1 MKAAWL
7 EHYSKGEPHLTVGER
22 TTPQL
27 GAKDVMLRVSVAAV
41 NPLDNMIAHGEV
53 KAIVP
58 YKTPLIMGNECVGIV
73 EEAGASVT
81 KFKKGERVYTRLPLD
96 RIGAFAEYVAVDE
109 AALALTPDYLTDEEA
124 AAVPLTALT
133 AMQAL
138 ELMRAEAGKTIFISG
153 GTGSFGAM
161 AIPLAKARGLTVITN
176 GSGKNAERVMALGVD
191 RFIDYKKEDYA
202 AVLSDVDYVID
213 SLGGKELEKQFSI
226 LKRGG
231 KLVSLRGGPNK
242 AFAQRVNASPVMK
255 LAFGFVGRKNDA
267 MAAKNGQ
274 TYDFIFV
281 HSDGRQL
288 AEASEILSKMEIRPS
303 VDGIFGLADVDA
315 ALKKVAGGGSRG
327 KTVLYPAEAGKI

>member
-1 MKAAWL
+1 MTAAWL
-7 EHYSKGEPHLTVGER
+7 EHYGKGEPQLTVGER
-22 TTPQL
+22 AKPQL
-27 GAKDVMLRVSVAAV
+27 GAKDVMLRVSAAAV
-41 NPLDNMIAHGEV
+41 NPLDNMIARGEV

-58 YKTPLIMGNECVGIV
+58 YKTPLIMGNECVGVV
-73 EEAGASVT
+73 EETGASVT
-81 KFKKGERVYTRLPLD
+81 KFRKGERVYTRLPLD

-109 AALALTPDYLTDEEA
+109 TALALTPDYLTDEEA

-138 ELMRAEAGKTIFISG
+138 ELIHAEAGKTIFISG

-176 GSGKNAERVMALGVD
+176 GSDKNAERVMALGVD

-242 AFAQRVNASPVMK
+242 AFAQRVNASPIMK
-255 LAFGFVGRKNDA
+255 LVFGFVGRKYDA

-288 AEASEILSKMEIRPS
+288 AEASEILAKMEIRPS
-303 VDGIFGLADVDA
+303 VDGVFGLADVDA
-315 ALKKVAGGGSRG
+315 SLQKVAGGGSRG
-327 KTVLYPAEAGKI
+327 KTVIHLA

>member
-7 EHYSKGEPHLTVGER
+7 ERYGKGEIRLTVGER
-22 TTPQL
+22 ATPRL
-27 GAKDVMLRVSVAAV
+27 GAKDVLLRVSVAGV

-53 KAIVP
+53 KVLVP
-58 YKTPLIMGNECVGIV
+58 YKTPLVMGNECVGVV
-73 EEAGASVT
+73 EKIGPSVT
-81 KFKKGERVYTRLPLD
+81 MFKQGDRVYARLPLN

-109 AALALTPDYLTDEEA
+109 AALALTPDYLSDEEA
-124 AAVPLTALT
+124 AAIPLTALT

-138 ELMRAEAGKTIFISG
+138 DLMHAEPGKTIFISG

-176 GSGKNAERVMALGVD
+176 GSGKNAGRVMELGAD
-191 RFIDYKKEDYA
+191 RFIDYRKEDYA
-202 AVLSDVDYVID
+202 TALSDVDYVID
-213 SLGGKELEKQFSI
+213 SLGGAELEKQFSI

-242 AFAQRVNASPVMK
+242 AFAQRIGASPIMRLV
-255 LAFGFVGRKNDA
+255 FGFVNRKYDA
-267 MAAKNGQ
+267 MAARNGQ

-288 AEASEILSKMEIRPS
+288 AEASEILAGLEVHPS
-303 VDGIFGLADVDA
+303 IDGVYVLEDVNA
-315 ALKKVAGGGSRG
+315 ALQKVAGGGSRG
-327 KTVLYPAEAGKI
+327 KTVIQIQ

>member
-7 EHYSKGEPHLTVGER
+7 ERYGKGEIRLTVGEKA
-22 TTPQL
+22 TPRL
-27 GAKDVMLRVSVAAV
+27 GAKDVLLRVSVAGV

-53 KAIVP
+53 KVLVP
-58 YKTPLIMGNECVGIV
+58 YKTPLIMGNECVGLV
-73 EEAGASVT
+73 EKIGSSVT
-81 KFKKGERVYTRLPLD
+81 MFKQGDRVYARLPLN

-109 AALALTPDYLTDEEA
+109 AALALTPDYLSDEEA
-124 AAVPLTALT
+124 AAIPLTALT

-138 ELMRAEAGKTIFISG
+138 DLMRTEPGKTIFISG

-176 GSGKNAERVMALGVD
+176 GSGKNAGRVMELGAN
-191 RFIDYKKEDYA
+191 RFIDYRKEDYA
-202 AVLSDVDYVID
+202 TALSDVDYVID
-213 SLGGKELEKQFSI
+213 SLGGAELEKQFSI

-242 AFAQRVNASPVMK
+242 AFAQRIGASPIMRLV
-255 LAFGFVGRKNDA
+255 FGFVNRKYDA
-267 MAAKNGQ
+267 MAARNGQ

-288 AEASEILSKMEIRPS
+288 AEASEILAGLEVHPS
-303 VDGIFGLADVDA
+303 IDGVYVLEDVNA
-315 ALKKVAGGGSRG
+315 ALQKVAGGGSRG
-327 KTVLYPAEAGKI
+327 KTVIHIT

>member
-7 EHYSKGEPHLTVGER
+7 ERYSKAEPRLTVGEQP
-22 TTPQL
+22 TPSV
-27 GAKDVMLRVSVAAV
+27 GAKDVLLRVSVAAV

-58 YKTPLIMGNECVGIV
+58 YKTPLIMGNECVGVV
-73 EEAGASVT
+73 EKTGASAT
-81 KFKKGERVYTRLPLD
+81 KFKPGERVYCRLPLS

-109 AALALTPDYLTDEEA
+109 LALARTPDYLSDEEA

-138 ELMRAEAGKTIFISG
+138 ELMDAQAGKTIFISG

-176 GSGKNAERVMALGVD
+176 GSAKNAERVMSLGVD

-213 SLGGKELEKQFSI
+213 SLGGAELEKQFSI

-231 KLVSLRGGPNK
+231 RLVSLRGGPNK
-242 AFAQRVNASPVMK
+242 AFGQRIGASPVMK
-255 LAFGFVGRKNDA
+255 LAFGFVGRKYDRLAEKND
-267 MAAKNGQ
+267 Q

-281 HSDGRQL
+281 HSDGAQL
-288 AEASEILSKMEIRPS
+288 AEASGILTQHAIRPS
-303 VDGIFGLADVDA
+303 VDGVFELSDVDA
-315 ALKKVAGGGSRG
+315 ALQKVAGGGSRG
-327 KTVLYPAEAGKI
+327 KTVLRIP

>member
-7 EHYSKGEPHLTVGER
+7 EHYGKGEIRLTVGEKA
-22 TTPQL
+22 TPRL
-27 GAKDVMLRVSVAAV
+27 GAKDVLLRVSVAGV

-53 KAIVP
+53 KVLVP
-58 YKTPLIMGNECVGIV
+58 YKTPLIMGNECVGLV
-73 EEAGASVT
+73 EKIGPSVT
-81 KFKKGERVYTRLPLD
+81 MFKQGDRVYARLPLN

-109 AALALTPDYLTDEEA
+109 AALALTPDYLSDEEA
-124 AAVPLTALT
+124 AAIPLTALT

-138 ELMRAEAGKTIFISG
+138 DLMRAEPGKTIFISG

-176 GSGKNAERVMALGVD
+176 GSGKNAGRVMELGAD
-191 RFIDYKKEDYA
+191 RFIDYRKEDYA
-202 AVLSDVDYVID
+202 TALSDVDYVID
-213 SLGGKELEKQFSI
+213 SLGGAELEKQFSI

-242 AFAQRVNASPVMK
+242 AFAQRIGASPIMR
-255 LAFGFVGRKNDA
+255 LIFGFVNRKYDA
-267 MAAKNGQ
+267 MAARNGQ

-288 AEASEILSKMEIRPS
+288 AEASEILAGLEVHPS
-303 VDGIFGLADVDA
+303 VDGVYVLEDVNA
-315 ALKKVAGGGSRG
+315 ALQKVAGGGSRG
-327 KTVLYPAEAGKI
+327 KTVIHIK

>member
-7 EHYSKGEPHLTVGER
+7 ERYGKGEIRLTVGER
-22 TTPQL
+22 ATPCL
-27 GAKDVMLRVSVAAV
+27 GAKDVLLRVSVAGV

-53 KAIVP
+53 KVLVP
-58 YKTPLIMGNECVGIV
+58 YKTPLVMGNECVGVV
-73 EEAGASVT
+73 EKIGPSVT
-81 KFKKGERVYTRLPLD
+81 MFKPGDRVYARLPLN

-109 AALALTPDYLTDEEA
+109 AALALTPDYLSDEEA
-124 AAVPLTALT
+124 AAIPLTALT

-138 ELMRAEAGKTIFISG
+138 DLMRAEPGKTIFISG

-176 GSGKNAERVMALGVD
+176 GSGKNAGRVMELGAD
-191 RFIDYKKEDYA
+191 RFIDYRKEDYVTA
-202 AVLSDVDYVID
+202 LSDVDYVID
-213 SLGGKELEKQFSI
+213 SLGGAELEKQFSI

-242 AFAQRVNASPVMK
+242 AFAQRIGASPIMRLV
-255 LAFGFVGRKNDA
+255 FGFVNRKYDA
-267 MAAKNGQ
+267 LAARNGQ

-288 AEASEILSKMEIRPS
+288 AEASEILAGLEVHPS
-303 VDGIFGLADVDA
+303 IDGVYVLKDVNA
-315 ALKKVAGGGSRG
+315 ALQKVAGGGSRG
-327 KTVLYPAEAGKI
+327 KTVIHIK

>member
-22 TTPQL
+22 AKPQL

-58 YKTPLIMGNECVGIV
+58 YKTPLIMGNECVGVV
-73 EEAGASVT
+73 EEVGASVT
-81 KFKKGERVYTRLPLD
+81 KFKQGERVYARLPLD

-138 ELMRAEAGKTIFISG
+138 ELIHAEAGKTIFISG

-176 GSGKNAERVMALGVD
+176 GSDKNAERVMALGAD
-191 RFIDYKKEDYA
+191 R
-202 AVLSDVDYVID
+202 
-213 SLGGKELEKQFSI
+213 
-226 LKRGG
+226 
-231 KLVSLRGGPNK
+231 
-242 AFAQRVNASPVMK
+242 
-255 LAFGFVGRKNDA
+255 
-267 MAAKNGQ
+267 
-274 TYDFIFV
+274 
-281 HSDGRQL
+281 RQMPP
-288 AEASEILSKMEIRPS
+288 EA
-303 VDGIFGLADVDA
+303 
-315 ALKKVAGGGSRG
+315 
-327 KTVLYPAEAGKI
+327 

>member
-7 EHYSKGEPHLTVGER
+7 ERYGKGEIRLTVGEKA
-22 TTPQL
+22 TPRL
-27 GAKDVMLRVSVAAV
+27 GAKDVLLRVSVAGV

-53 KAIVP
+53 KVLVP
-58 YKTPLIMGNECVGIV
+58 YKTPLIMGNECVGLV
-73 EEAGASVT
+73 EKIGSSVT
-81 KFKKGERVYTRLPLD
+81 MFKQGDRVYARLPLN

-109 AALALTPDYLTDEEA
+109 AALALTPDYLSDEEA
-124 AAVPLTALT
+124 ATIPLTALT

-138 ELMRAEAGKTIFISG
+138 DLMRAEPGKTIFISG

-176 GSGKNAERVMALGVD
+176 GSGKNAGRVMELGAD
-191 RFIDYKKEDYA
+191 RFIDYRKEDYA
-202 AVLSDVDYVID
+202 TALSDVDYVID
-213 SLGGKELEKQFSI
+213 SLGGAELEKQFSI

-242 AFAQRVNASPVMK
+242 AFAQRIGASPIMR
-255 LAFGFVGRKNDA
+255 LIFGFVNRKYDA
-267 MAAKNGQ
+267 MAARNGQ

-288 AEASEILSKMEIRPS
+288 AEASEILAGLEVHPS
-303 VDGIFGLADVDA
+303 VDGVYVLEDVNA
-315 ALKKVAGGGSRG
+315 ALQKVAGGGSRG
-327 KTVLYPAEAGKI
+327 KTVIHIK

>member
-7 EHYSKGEPHLTVGER
+7 EHYSKGEPHLTVGEQAR
-22 TTPQL
+22 PKL
-27 GAKDVMLRVSVAAV
+27 GTKDVLVRVNVAAV

-58 YKTPLIMGNECVGIV
+58 YKTPLIMGNECVGVV
-73 EEAGASVT
+73 EDVGASVT
-81 KFKKGERVYTRLPLD
+81 KFKQGERVYARLPLD

-109 AALALTPDYLTDEEA
+109 TALALTPSYLTDAEA

-138 ELMRAEAGKTIFISG
+138 ELMQAEAGKTIFISG

-161 AIPLAKARGLTVITN
+161 AIPLAKARGLSVITN
-176 GSGKNAERVMALGVD
+176 GSGKNAERVTALGVD

-202 AVLSDVDYVID
+202 DVLSDVDYVID

-231 KLVSLRGGPNK
+231 KLVSLRGGPNR
-242 AFAQRVNASPVMK
+242 AFAERIGASPVMK
-255 LAFGFVGRKNDA
+255 LAFRFVGRKYDA

-281 HSDGRQL
+281 HSDGQQL
-288 AEASEILSKMEIRPS
+288 AEVSEILAKIEIHPS
-303 VDGIFGLADVDA
+303 VDGVFGLDDVNA

-327 KTVLYPAEAGKI
+327 KTVLQIK

>member
-7 EHYSKGEPHLTVGER
+7 ERYSKGEPHLTVGEWAK
-22 TTPQL
+22 PQL
-27 GAKDVMLRVSVAAV
+27 GAKDVLLRVSVAAV
-41 NPLDNMIAHGEV
+41 NPLDTMIAHGEV

-58 YKTPLIMGNECVGIV
+58 YKTPLIMGNECVGTV
-73 EEAGASVT
+73 EEVGASVT
-81 KFKKGERVYTRLPLD
+81 KFKQGERVYARLPLNH
-96 RIGAFAEYVAVDE
+96 IGAFAEYVAVDE

-138 ELMRAEAGKTIFISG
+138 ELMCAEAGKTIFISG

-176 GSGKNAERVMALGVD
+176 GSGKNAERVTALGAD

-242 AFAQRVNASPVMK
+242 AFAKRIGASPVMR
-255 LAFGFVGRKNDA
+255 LAFGFVGRKYDA

-281 HSDGRQL
+281 HSDGQQL
-288 AEASEILSKMEIRPS
+288 AAVSEVLVKMEIHPS
-303 VDGIFGLADVDA
+303 VDGVFGLDDVNA

-327 KTVLYPAEAGKI
+327 KTVLQIK

>member
-1 MKAAWL
+1 MKTAWL
-7 EHYSKGEPHLTVGER
+7 EHYSKSEPHLTVGER
-22 TTPQL
+22 EEPRL
-27 GAKDVMLRVSVAAV
+27 RAKDVLVRVSVAAV
-41 NPLDNMIAHGEV
+41 NPLDNMIARGEV

-73 EEAGASVT
+73 EDTGSSAA
-81 KFKKGERVYTRLPLD
+81 KFKRGERVYARLPLD

-109 AALALTPDYLTDEEA
+109 AALAPVPGYLTDEEA

-138 ELMRAEAGKTIFISG
+138 ELIRAEAGKTIFISG

-176 GSGKNAERVMALGVD
+176 GSGKNAERVTALGAD

-202 AVLSDVDYVID
+202 NVLSDVDYVID
-213 SLGGKELEKQFSI
+213 SLGGTELEKQFSI

-242 AFAQRVNASPVMK
+242 AFAQRSGASPIMK
-255 LAFGFVGRKNDA
+255 LAFGLVGRKYDA
-267 MAAKNGQ
+267 MAARNGQ

-281 HSDGRQL
+281 HADGRQL
-288 AEASEILSKMEIRPS
+288 AEASGILAGQEIRPS
-303 VDGIFGLADVDA
+303 VDGVFGIEDVNA
-315 ALKKVAGGGSRG
+315 ALQKVAGGGSRG
-327 KTVLYPAEAGKI
+327 KTVLQMK

>member
-1 MKAAWL
+1 M
-7 EHYSKGEPHLTVGER
+7 
-22 TTPQL
+22 
-27 GAKDVMLRVSVAAV
+27 
-41 NPLDNMIAHGEV
+41 
-53 KAIVP
+53 
-58 YKTPLIMGNECVGIV
+58 
-73 EEAGASVT
+73 
-81 KFKKGERVYTRLPLD
+81 
-96 RIGAFAEYVAVDE
+96 DE
-109 AALALTPDYLTDEEA
+109 AALALTPEYLTDEEA

-138 ELMRAEAGKTIFISG
+138 ELMRAEAGKAVFISG

-213 SLGGKELEKQFSI
+213 SLGGTELEKQFSI

-242 AFAQRVNASPVMK
+242 AFAQRINASPIIR
-255 LAFGFVGRKNDA
+255 LAFGFVGRKYDA

-281 HSDGRQL
+281 HSDGEQL
-288 AEASEILSKMEIRPS
+288 AAASEILASMEVHPS
-303 VDGIFGLADVDA
+303 VDGVFGLEDVNA
-315 ALKKVAGGGSRG
+315 ARQKVAGGGSRG
-327 KTVLYPAEAGKI
+327 KTVIHI

>member
-7 EHYSKGEPHLTVGER
+7 ERYGKGEIRLTVGEKA
-22 TTPQL
+22 TPRL
-27 GAKDVMLRVSVAAV
+27 GAKDVLLRVSVAGV

-53 KAIVP
+53 KVLVP
-58 YKTPLIMGNECVGIV
+58 YKTPLIMGNECVGLV
-73 EEAGASVT
+73 EKIGSSVT
-81 KFKKGERVYTRLPLD
+81 MFKQGDRVYARLPLN

-109 AALALTPDYLTDEEA
+109 AALALTPDYLSDEEA
-124 AAVPLTALT
+124 AAIPLTALT

-138 ELMRAEAGKTIFISG
+138 DLMRAEPGKTIFISG

-176 GSGKNAERVMALGVD
+176 GSGKNAGRVMELGAN
-191 RFIDYKKEDYA
+191 RFIDYRKEDYA
-202 AVLSDVDYVID
+202 TALSDVDYVID
-213 SLGGKELEKQFSI
+213 SLGGAELEKQFSI

-242 AFAQRVNASPVMK
+242 AFAQRIGASPIMR
-255 LAFGFVGRKNDA
+255 LIFGFVNRKYDA
-267 MAAKNGQ
+267 MAARNGQ

-288 AEASEILSKMEIRPS
+288 AEASEILAGLEVHPS
-303 VDGIFGLADVDA
+303 VDGVYVLEDVNA
-315 ALKKVAGGGSRG
+315 ALQKVAGGGSRG
-327 KTVLYPAEAGKI
+327 KTVIHIK

>member
-7 EHYSKGEPHLTVGER
+7 ERYGKGEPHLTVGER
-22 TTPQL
+22 AKPRL
-27 GAKDVMLRVSVAAV
+27 GAKDVMLRVIVAAV

-81 KFKKGERVYTRLPLD
+81 RFKKGERVYTRLPLD

-138 ELMRAEAGKTIFISG
+138 ELMRAEAGKTVFISG
-153 GTGSFGAM
+153 GSGSFGSM
-161 AIPLAKARGLTVITN
+161 AIPLAKAQGLTVITN
-176 GSGKNAERVMALGVD
+176 GSGKNAERVMSLGVD

-213 SLGGKELEKQFSI
+213 SLGDRELEKQFSI

-242 AFAQRVNASPVMK
+242 AFAQRINASPVMK
-255 LAFGFVGRKNDA
+255 LAFGFVGRKYDA
-267 MAAKNGQ
+267 MAAKKGQ

-281 HSDGRQL
+281 HSDGQQL
-288 AEASEILSKMEIRPS
+288 AEASEILSRMEIRPS
-303 VDGIFGLADVDA
+303 VDGVFGLEAVND

-327 KTVLYPAEAGKI
+327 KTVISIH

>member
-7 EHYSKGEPHLTVGER
+7 EHYSKGEPHLTVGEQAR
-22 TTPQL
+22 PKL
-27 GAKDVMLRVSVAAV
+27 GTKDVLVRVNVAAV

-58 YKTPLIMGNECVGIV
+58 YKTPLIMGNECVGVV
-73 EEAGASVT
+73 EDVGASVT
-81 KFKKGERVYTRLPLD
+81 KFKQGERVYARLPLD

-109 AALALTPDYLTDEEA
+109 TALALTPSYLTDAEA

-138 ELMRAEAGKTIFISG
+138 ELMQAEAGKTIFISG

-161 AIPLAKARGLTVITN
+161 AIPLAKARGLSVITN
-176 GSGKNAERVMALGVD
+176 GSGKNAERVTALGVAQ
-191 RFIDYKKEDYA
+191 FIDYKKEDYA
-202 AVLSDVDYVID
+202 DVLSDVDYVID

-231 KLVSLRGGPNK
+231 KLVSLRGGPNR
-242 AFAQRVNASPVMK
+242 AFAKRIGASPVMK
-255 LAFGFVGRKNDA
+255 LAFRFVGRKYDA

-281 HSDGRQL
+281 HSDGQQL
-288 AEASEILSKMEIRPS
+288 AEVSEILAKIEIHPS
-303 VDGIFGLADVDA
+303 VDGVFGLDDVNA

-327 KTVLYPAEAGKI
+327 KTVLQIK

>member
-1 MKAAWL
+1 MRAAWL
-7 EHYSKGEPHLTVGER
+7 EHYSKGEAQLTLRESPLP
-22 TTPQL
+22 TL
-27 GAKDVMLRVSVAAV
+27 GPKDVLLRVTVAAV

-73 EEAGASVT
+73 EKMGVSVT
-81 KFKKGERVYTRLPLD
+81 KFRQNDRVYARLPLK

-109 AALALTPDYLTDEEA
+109 GALAPVPEYLTDEEA

-138 ELMRAEAGKTIFISG
+138 ELMQAEPGKTIFISG

-161 AIPLAKARGLTVITN
+161 AIPIAKAHGLTVITN
-176 GSGKNAERVMALGVD
+176 GNGKSAERVLGIGAD
-191 RFIDYKKEDYA
+191 RFIDYKKEDYT
-202 AVLSDVDYVID
+202 AVLSNVDYVID

-242 AFAQRVNASPVMK
+242 AFAKRIGASPIMK
-255 LAFGFVGRKNDA
+255 LAFGFVGRKYDA
-267 MAAKNGQ
+267 LAEKNAQ
-274 TYDFIFV
+274 NYDFVFV

-288 AEASEILSKMEIRPS
+288 ARASDILAGLEIRPS
-303 VDGIFGLADVDA
+303 VDGVFALEEINA
-315 ALKKVAGGGSRG
+315 ALHKVAAGGSAG
-327 KTVLYPAEAGKI
+327 KTVVRV

>member
-7 EHYSKGEPHLTVGER
+7 ERYGKGEIRLTVGEKA
-22 TTPQL
+22 TPRL
-27 GAKDVMLRVSVAAV
+27 GAKDVLLRVSVAGV

-53 KAIVP
+53 KVLVP
-58 YKTPLIMGNECVGIV
+58 YKTPLIMGNECVGLV
-73 EEAGASVT
+73 EKIGSSVT
-81 KFKKGERVYTRLPLD
+81 MFKQGDRVYARLPLN

-109 AALALTPDYLTDEEA
+109 AALALTPDYLSDEEA
-124 AAVPLTALT
+124 ATIPLTALT

-138 ELMRAEAGKTIFISG
+138 DLMRAEPGKTIFISG

-176 GSGKNAERVMALGVD
+176 GNGKNAGRVMELGAD
-191 RFIDYKKEDYA
+191 RFIDYRKEDYA
-202 AVLSDVDYVID
+202 TALSDVDYVID
-213 SLGGKELEKQFSI
+213 SLGGAELEKQFSI

-242 AFAQRVNASPVMK
+242 AFAQRIGASPIMR
-255 LAFGFVGRKNDA
+255 LIFGFVNRKYDA
-267 MAAKNGQ
+267 MAARNGQ

-288 AEASEILSKMEIRPS
+288 AEASEILAGLEVHPS
-303 VDGIFGLADVDA
+303 VDGVYVLEDVNA
-315 ALKKVAGGGSRG
+315 ALQKVAGGGSRG
-327 KTVLYPAEAGKI
+327 KTVIHIK

>member
-7 EHYSKGEPHLTVGER
+7 ERYGKGEVRQTVGER
-22 TTPQL
+22 AAPRL
-27 GAKDVMLRVSVAAV
+27 GAKDVLLRVSVAGV

-53 KAIVP
+53 KVLVP
-58 YKTPLIMGNECVGIV
+58 YKTPLVMGNECVGVV
-73 EEAGASVT
+73 EKIGPSVT
-81 KFKKGERVYTRLPLD
+81 MFKQGDRVYARLPLN

-109 AALALTPDYLTDEEA
+109 AALALTPDYLSDEEA
-124 AAVPLTALT
+124 AAIPLTALT

-138 ELMRAEAGKTIFISG
+138 DLMRAEPGKTIFISG

-176 GSGKNAERVMALGVD
+176 GSGKNAGRVMELGAD
-191 RFIDYKKEDYA
+191 RFIDYRKEDYA
-202 AVLSDVDYVID
+202 TALSDVDYVID
-213 SLGGKELEKQFSI
+213 SLGGAELEKQFSI

-242 AFAQRVNASPVMK
+242 AFAQRIGASPIMRLV
-255 LAFGFVGRKNDA
+255 FGFVNRKYDA
-267 MAAKNGQ
+267 MAARNGQ

-288 AEASEILSKMEIRPS
+288 AEASEILAGLEVHPS
-303 VDGIFGLADVDA
+303 VDGVYVLEDVNA
-315 ALKKVAGGGSRG
+315 ALQKVAGGGSRG
-327 KTVLYPAEAGKI
+327 KTVIQIQ

>member
-7 EHYSKGEPHLTVGER
+7 ERYSKEEPHLTVGEQ
-22 TTPQL
+22 PVPGL
-27 GAKDVMLRVSVAAV
+27 GAKDVLLRVGVAAV

-58 YKTPLIMGNECVGIV
+58 YKTPLIMGNECVGVV
-73 EEAGASVT
+73 EKTGASAT
-81 KFKKGERVYTRLPLD
+81 KFRPGERVYCRLPLS

-109 AALALTPDYLTDEEA
+109 AALARTPEYLSDEEA

-138 ELMRAEAGKTIFISG
+138 ELMDAQAGKTIFIPG

-176 GSGKNAERVMALGVD
+176 GSAKNAERVTALGVD

-202 AVLSDVDYVID
+202 AALSDVDYVID
-213 SLGGKELEKQFSI
+213 SLGGAEVERQLSI

-242 AFAQRVNASPVMK
+242 AFGQRVGASPLMR
-255 LAFGFVGRKNDA
+255 LAFAFVGRKVDA
-267 MAAKNGQ
+267 LAAKNGRS
-274 TYDFIFV
+274 YDFIFV
-281 HSDGRQL
+281 HSDGAQL
-288 AEASEILSKMEIRPS
+288 AEASDILEKHGVRPA
-303 VDGIFGLADVDA
+303 VDGVFALDEVNA
-315 ALKKVAGGGSRG
+315 ALKKVAGGGSAG
-327 KTVLYPAEAGKI
+327 KTVIRI

>member
-7 EHYSKGEPHLTVGER
+7 ERYGKGEIRLTVGER
-22 TTPQL
+22 ATPRL
-27 GAKDVMLRVSVAAV
+27 GAKDVLLRVSVAGV

-53 KAIVP
+53 KVLVP
-58 YKTPLIMGNECVGIV
+58 YKTPLVMGNECVGVV
-73 EEAGASVT
+73 EKIGPSVT
-81 KFKKGERVYTRLPLD
+81 MFKQGDRVYARLPLN

-109 AALALTPDYLTDEEA
+109 AALALTPDYLSDEEA
-124 AAVPLTALT
+124 AAIPLTALT

-138 ELMRAEAGKTIFISG
+138 DLMRAEPGKTIFISG

-176 GSGKNAERVMALGVD
+176 GSGKNAGRVMELGAD
-191 RFIDYKKEDYA
+191 RFIDYRKEDYA
-202 AVLSDVDYVID
+202 TALSDVDYVID
-213 SLGGKELEKQFSI
+213 SLGGAELEKQFSI

-242 AFAQRVNASPVMK
+242 AFAQRIGASPIMR
-255 LAFGFVGRKNDA
+255 LIFGFVNRKYDA
-267 MAAKNGQ
+267 MAARNGQ

-288 AEASEILSKMEIRPS
+288 AEASEILSKLAVHPSIDEIY
-303 VDGIFGLADVDA
+303 GLEDVNA
-315 ALKKVAGGGSRG
+315 ALQKVAGGGSRG
-327 KTVLYPAEAGKI
+327 KTVIQIQ

>member
-7 EHYSKGEPHLTVGER
+7 ERYRKSDTHLTVGDR
-22 TTPQL
+22 AMPHI
-27 GAKDVMLRVSVAAV
+27 GAKDVLLRIRVAAV
-41 NPLDNMIAHGEV
+41 NPLDNMIARGEV

-58 YKTPLIMGNECVGIV
+58 YKTPLIMGNECVGVV
-73 EEAGASVT
+73 EKAGASVIR
-81 KFKKGERVYTRLPLD
+81 FKQGDRVYARLPLD
-96 RIGAFAEYVAVDE
+96 RIGAFAEYAAVDE
-109 AALALTPDYLTDEEA
+109 AALALTPAYLTDEEA

-138 ELMRAEAGKTIFISG
+138 ELLQVKPGETIFISG

-161 AIPLAKARGLTVITN
+161 AIPLAKAHGLTVITN
-176 GSGKNAERVMALGVD
+176 GSGKNAERVMALGAD
-191 RFIDYKKEDYA
+191 RFIDYKKEDYS
-202 AVLSDVDYVID
+202 AVLSEIDYVID
-213 SLGGKELEKQFSI
+213 SLGSKELEKQFSI

-242 AFAQRVNASPVMK
+242 AFAERCGVSPLMK

-288 AEASEILSKMEIRPS
+288 AEASEILTKLEIRPS
-303 VDGIFGLADVDA
+303 VDGVYLLKDVNA
-315 ALKKVAGGGSRG
+315 ALQKVASGGSAG
-327 KTVLYPAEAGKI
+327 KTVLQIK

>member
-7 EHYSKGEPHLTVGER
+7 ERYGKGEIRLTVGEKA
-22 TTPQL
+22 TPRL
-27 GAKDVMLRVSVAAV
+27 GAKDVLLRVSVAGV

-53 KAIVP
+53 KVLVP
-58 YKTPLIMGNECVGIV
+58 YKTPLIMGNECVGVV
-73 EEAGASVT
+73 EKIGASVT
-81 KFKKGERVYTRLPLD
+81 MFKQGDRVYARLPLN

-109 AALALTPDYLTDEEA
+109 AALALTPDYLSDEEA
-124 AAVPLTALT
+124 AAIPLTALT

-138 ELMRAEAGKTIFISG
+138 DLMRAEPGKTIFISG

-176 GSGKNAERVMALGVD
+176 GSGKNAGRVMELGAN
-191 RFIDYKKEDYA
+191 RFIDYRKEDYA
-202 AVLSDVDYVID
+202 TALSDVDYVID
-213 SLGGKELEKQFSI
+213 SLGGAELEKQFSI

-242 AFAQRVNASPVMK
+242 AFAKRSGASPIMRLV
-255 LAFGFVGRKNDA
+255 FGFVNRKYDA
-267 MAAKNGQ
+267 MAARNGQ

-288 AEASEILSKMEIRPS
+288 AEASEILAELEVHPS
-303 VDGIFGLADVDA
+303 IDGVYVLEDVNA
-315 ALKKVAGGGSRG
+315 ALQKVAGGGSRG
-327 KTVLYPAEAGKI
+327 KTVIRIK

>member
-7 EHYSKGEPHLTVGER
+7 ERYGKGEIRLTVGER
-22 TTPQL
+22 ATPRL
-27 GAKDVMLRVSVAAV
+27 GAKDVLLRVSVAGV

-53 KAIVP
+53 KVLVP
-58 YKTPLIMGNECVGIV
+58 YKTPLVMGNECVGVV
-73 EEAGASVT
+73 EKIGPSVT
-81 KFKKGERVYTRLPLD
+81 MFKQGDRVYARLPLN

-109 AALALTPDYLTDEEA
+109 AALALTPDYLSDEEA
-124 AAVPLTALT
+124 AAIPLTALT

-138 ELMRAEAGKTIFISG
+138 DLMHAEPGKTIFISG

-176 GSGKNAERVMALGVD
+176 GSGKNAGRVMELGAD
-191 RFIDYKKEDYA
+191 RFIDYRKEDYA
-202 AVLSDVDYVID
+202 TALSDVDYVID
-213 SLGGKELEKQFSI
+213 SLGGAELEKQFSI

-242 AFAQRVNASPVMK
+242 AFAQRIGASPIMRLV
-255 LAFGFVGRKNDA
+255 FGFVNRKYDA
-267 MAAKNGQ
+267 MAARNGQ

-288 AEASEILSKMEIRPS
+288 AEASEILAGLEIHPS
-303 VDGIFGLADVDA
+303 VDGVYVLEDVNA
-315 ALKKVAGGGSRG
+315 ALQKVAGGGSRG
-327 KTVLYPAEAGKI
+327 KTVIQIQ